1 MNLRQIPTSKLILT
15 FILTLFIIKAVV
27 LSLLM
32 PILQNPD
39 EQIHYGT
46 VQFLAEPAV
55 KDWPIQNIKKRATN
69 ASDISTYGLSE
80 EIIRSAQSTQ
90 FDEIKFEK
98 QNIQDFSNTASEE
111 QILQNDW
118 KHYID
123 TRPSSTSGTKSIY
136 YITASWI
143 ERLSSEESIFTR
155 MFLARFL
162 ASLFGLGIVILAYLT
177 TKKIGFSENLSLLF
191 TALVA
196 FQPMLSITGAQVNI
210 DIALI
215 FAFSLFLYAGVS
227 LVKGMGWKY
236 AVLAIFSAILGLFS
250 KGPGIV
256 LVVLLYPL
264 LAWTAY
270 KKLDIPGKTFLR
282 RLTGATL
289 MLVAIALVTVPQSY
303 WIGITNLTAQSKFS
317 SPLESIGKYI
327 GETLNI
333 GELRDTTLSYWGQFG
348 WLDSS
353 IPGWSLDVIILITF
367 AGFIGTIWYLFSRD
381 KIPYLAERKYLILSL
396 GVIIALQVAIRFYDW
411 RVYDYTGQILIG
423 QPGRYF
429 LPNIIAHLLVI
440 ITGIGFL
447 LRQETRF
454 VLAMKILAL
463 AMILLQLHAIVNVI
477 IPRYY
482 L

>member
-1 MNLRQIPTSKLILT
+1 MNLRQIPYQKIILSLILAL
-15 FILTLFIIKAVV
+15 FVIKGAILSFLIPA
-27 LSLLM
+27 
-32 PILQNPD
+32 LQNPD

-46 VQFLAEPAV
+46 VQFLSES
-55 KDWPIQNIKKRATN
+55 KEKNWPITDLIKRANN

-80 EIIRSAQSTQ
+80 ETIKTAQSIQ
-90 FDEIKFEK
+90 FDVIKFEK
-98 QNIQDFSNTASEE
+98 QNIQNFSNNNSEE
-111 QILQNDW
+111 EILQNDW
-118 KHYID
+118 KRYID
-123 TRPSSTSGTKSIY
+123 TYPSSTSGTKSVY
-136 YITASWI
+136 YLLASWV
-143 ERLSSEESIFTR
+143 EQLFSDESIFVR
-155 MFLARFL
+155 MFMMRLL
-162 ASLFGLGIVILAYLT
+162 ASLFGLGIVIIAYLIA
-177 TKKIGFSENLSLLF
+177 KKIGFSENLSLLF
-191 TALVA
+191 TALIT

-227 LVKGMGWKY
+227 LIKDMNWKY
-236 AVLAIFSAILGLFS
+236 AILAIFSAMLGLFS

-256 LVVLLYPL
+256 LIALLYPL
-264 LAWTAY
+264 LVWTAY
-270 KKLDIPGKTFLR
+270 RKLGVPAKTFLR
-282 RLTGATL
+282 QLTGATL

-317 SPLESIGKYI
+317 SPAESIGKYI
-327 GETLNI
+327 DTTINI

-367 AGFIGTIWYLFSRD
+367 AGFIGTIWYLFSQN
-381 KIPYLAERKYLILSL
+381 KVPYLPERRYLILSL
-396 GVIIALQVAIRFYDW
+396 GMIIALQVAIRFYDW

-447 LRQETRF
+447 LRQESKFTLGLK
-454 VLAMKILAL
+454 VLAL
-463 AMILLQLHAIVNVI
+463 AMILLQLHAIMNVI

>member
-1 MNLRQIPTSKLILT
+1 
-15 FILTLFIIKAVV
+15 
-27 LSLLM
+27 
-32 PILQNPD
+32 
-39 EQIHYGT
+39 
-46 VQFLAEPAV
+46 
-55 KDWPIQNIKKRATN
+55 
-69 ASDISTYGLSE
+69 TYPV
-80 EIIRSAQSTQ
+80 
-90 FDEIKFEK
+90 
-98 QNIQDFSNTASEE
+98 NV
-111 QILQNDW
+111 
-118 KHYID
+118 
-123 TRPSSTSGTKSIY
+123 SGTKSVY
-136 YITASWI
+136 YITASWV
-143 ERLSSEESIFTR
+143 ERLFSDESIFTR

-177 TKKIGFSENLSLLF
+177 TRKIGFSENLSLLF

-215 FAFSLFLYAGVS
+215 FAFSLFLYAGIS
-227 LVKGMGWKY
+227 LMKDTNWKY
-236 AVLAIFSAILGLFS
+236 TVLAIFSAILGLFS

-256 LVVLLYPL
+256 LVALLYPL
-264 LAWTAY
+264 FAWCTY
-270 KKLDIPGKTFLR
+270 QKLQISTKRF
-282 RLTGATL
+282 ATL
-289 MLVAIALVTVPQSY
+289 LTITTLLLITTIFLIVPKSYLVN
-303 WIGITNLTAQSKFS
+303 ITNFSTQSQFN

-327 GETLNI
+327 DETLNI
-333 GELRDTTLSYWGQFG
+333 GELRDTTLSYWGHFG

-353 IPGWSLDVIILITF
+353 IPGWSLDVIILVTF
-367 AGFIGTIWYLFSRD
+367 AGFIGTIWYLFSQN
-381 KIPYLAERKYLILSL
+381 KIPYLPERRYLILSL
-396 GVIIALQVAIRFYDW
+396 GMIIALQAAIRFYDW